1 MSFSLTPEQEQQL
14 AALASG
20 ATVRSVKPVSKRS
33 FTGLFQQLTPE
44 EQIQMNVARAEA
56 AAASAAKKS
65 KLNAN
70 VQARLNRQAK
80 EAQQQAQ
87 QQAQQNKRE
96 KQLEN
101 RKLPPKHVNR
111 GVTQSNGTI
120 VRGIALPPL
129 QRKTRRRKTRSRK

>member
-14 AALASG
+14 AALGSG
-20 ATVRSVKPVSKRS
+20 ATTRSVKPVSKRS
-33 FTGLFQQLTPE
+33 LAGLFQQLTPE

-56 AAASAAKKS
+56 SAASAAKKS

-70 VQARLNRQAK
+70 LQARLNKQA
-80 EAQQQAQ
+80 
-87 QQAQQNKRE
+87 KRE

>member
-1 MSFSLTPEQEQQL
+1 MLSQQSPPPQFSMTQAELNKL
-14 AALASG
+14 SAFSSG
-20 ATVRSVKPVSKRS
+20 ATTRSVKPVSKRPLA
-33 FTGLFQQLTPE
+33 GLFQQLTPE
-44 EQIQMNVARAEA
+44 EQAQMNAARAEA

-70 VQARLNRQAK
+70 LQARLNKQA
-80 EAQQQAQ
+80 
-87 QQAQQNKRE
+87 KRE

>member
-1 MSFSLTPEQEQQL
+1 MASQPPQFYMSQAQL
-14 AALASG
+14 NQLGAFGSG
-20 ATVRSVKPVSKRS
+20 TTTKSPKPVSKRS
-33 FTGLFQQLTPE
+33 LSGLFQQLTPE

-70 VQARLNRQAK
+70 VQARLNKQA
-80 EAQQQAQ
+80 
-87 QQAQQNKRE
+87 KRE

-101 RKLPPKHVNR
+101 RKLPPKLVNR
-111 GVTQSNGTI
+111 GVTRANGTV

-129 QRKTRRRKTRSRK
+129 QRKTRRRKTRRPKHRK